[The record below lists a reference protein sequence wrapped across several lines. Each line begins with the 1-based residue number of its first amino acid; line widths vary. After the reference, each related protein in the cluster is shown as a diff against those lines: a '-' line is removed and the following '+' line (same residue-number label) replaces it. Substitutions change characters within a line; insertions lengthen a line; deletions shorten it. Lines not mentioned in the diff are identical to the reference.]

1 MAETR
6 NEMFVD
12 KAKISIKAGDGGN
25 GAVSFHREKFV
36 AAGGPDGGDGGRG
49 GDVIFQADTNMSS
62 LIGFRYKK
70 KYAAENGQN
79 GSGARCSGKTGESLV
94 IKVPKGTVVREA
106 ETGRVMADLSGDEPV
121 VVARGGKGGWG
132 NQHFATATRQIPRF
146 ARPGYP
152 GERFEVELELKLLAD
167 VGLCGFPNV
176 GKSTLISVVSAAKP
190 EIANYHFTTLTPVL
204 GVVRVDS
211 ETSFVMADIPG
222 LIEGASEGLGLGHE
236 FLRHVERCRL
246 IVHVVDVSGIEGR
259 DPIEDFQ
266 KINDELRRFN
276 PELAE
281 RPMLVAGNKCDM
293 ATPEQI
299 DSFRAYVEGE
309 GYRFFPISAA
319 TRQGTDELVRA
330 VAAELAKLPPILRY
344 EPEPPSEAQRMR
356 TARRNEFTV
365 EVVDGVYVV
374 KADWLANA
382 LAGVNMDDYESL
394 QYFQR
399 VLVQSGIIKKLE
411 EMGVQEGD
419 TVSIL
424 DFEFEYVK

>member
-1 MAETR
+1 
-6 NEMFVD
+6 MFVD

-365 EVVDGVYVV
+365 EVVDGMYVV